1 MARKSRQLGPR
12 RGNSSDRR
20 RTDQTDYR
28 QETDLFTLSSLE
40 SLLDA
45 ADEVKT
51 ANVPGDFVEFGI
63 ALGGSGICLARS
75 LERGAPVCR
84 VRSVRDYPAPIER
97 DGARPHER
105 YAVIA
110 SGQSRGIGGETY
122 YGYVPNLY
130 EIVRGN
136 FAFFECP
143 VDDKRIMLVKGLF
156 ADTLPKNGNIKIALA
171 HIDCD
176 WFDPVTMCLEFIW
189 PRLANGGFI
198 ILDDYNDW
206 DGCTKATD
214 QFLSRTSGF
223 ELISQQPH
231 AVIRKKSAAR
241 TRFYRFSRMLRA
253 MLPNR

>member
-1 MARKSRQLGPR
+1 MVVRKDSEERKAVAHEELIRPII
-12 RGNSSDRR
+12 DRKL
-20 RTDQTDYR
+20 TY
-28 QETDLFTLSSLE
+28 LSTLRLE

-45 ADEVKT
+45 ADTIKT
-51 ANVPGDFVEFGI
+51 ANVQGDFVEFGI
-63 ALGGSGICLARS
+63 ALGGSGICLAKS
-75 LERGAPVCR
+75 LSEGRRYVGFDLFGTIPPPSEC
-84 VRSVRDYPAPIER
+84 

-143 VDDKRIMLVKGLF
+143 VDDKRIMLVRGLF

-176 WFDPVTMCLEFIW
+176 WFDPVTMCLEFVW

-231 AVIRKKSAAR
+231 AVIRKTSGAR
-241 TRFYRFSRMLRA
+241 TRFYSFSRILRD